1 MAYQRDPVSELFDR
15 GAARLLARAY
25 ERPGYWAGTRVKPP
39 DARHVA
45 FALRRGINVFRP
57 DPAAGDRWT
66 RGFIR
71 SVYHLNTWYVWGG
84 QLQGRRRRMY
94 KNPSGLRYEV
104 GTYRQGWPV
113 RIMVVTGG
121 SSGYGRVPASRSY
134 TRSEAARSTP
144 EDRDWS

>member
-1 MAYQRDPVSELFDR
+1 MYQRDPVSELFDR

-25 ERPGYWAGTRVKPP
+25 ERPGHWAGTRVKPP
-39 DARHVA
+39 GPPQVA
-45 FALRRGINVFRP
+45 YALRRGINVLRP

-66 RGFIR
+66 RGFLR

-84 QLQGRRRRMY
+84 QMQSGRRRMY
-94 KNPSGLRYEV
+94 KNPQGLRYQV
-104 GTYRQGWPV
+104 GSFQRGWPV

-121 SSGYGRVPASRSY
+121 SGGYGRVPDARSY
-134 TRSEAARSTP
+134 TRSAAVRSSP